1 MNYSDLKEK
10 QRRLRDAYPEA
21 LALRVHRSLSWLGRA
36 EHESDDDDVRFILYW
51 ISFNAAYASD
61 VRDDITGERM
71 AFRTFFETLIKLDG
85 SSRVHHAVWQRF
97 SQEIRIFLDNPYV
110 FAPFWGHHN
119 GEPGNADWETRLIA
133 AKKAASISI
142 MQMDTVK
149 ILTILFDRLYVLR
162 NQIVHGGAT
171 WNSAVNRD
179 QLRDG
184 AAILATLL
192 PIFIDLMLDHPEIDW
207 GRPFYPVVG
216 A

>member
-1 MNYSDLKEK
+1 
-10 QRRLRDAYPEA
+10 
-21 LALRVHRSLSWLGRA
+21 
-36 EHESDDDDVRFILYW
+36 
-51 ISFNAAYASD
+51 
-61 VRDDITGERM
+61 M

-207 GRPFYPVVG
+207 GQPFYPVVG